1 MFNEEENKTRLS
13 EVIKLSW
20 FTVEDGAYIYTSV
33 KEIKH
38 PEKHLMLINDG
49 KEITVVTLEE
59 NLPLLGAYE
68 ANKDKW
74 RLINIRCGNPFYC
87 SGFIAHI
94 TNALAAKGIDIVL
107 TSSFSNDLVMVME
120 RDLEVS
126 VGTLVEIGF
135 VRKEL

>member
-1 MFNEEENKTRLS
+1 MFNEEENKKLLL

-20 FTVEDGAYIYTSV
+20 FIVEDGTYIYTSV

-49 KEITVVTLEE
+49 KEITIVTLEE

-68 ANKDKW
+68 ANKEKW

-107 TSSFSNDLVMVME
+107 TSSFSNDLIMVME
-120 RDLEVS
+120 KDLEISVS
-126 VGTLVEIGF
+126 TLIEIGF
-135 VRKEL
+135 EKKF

>member
-1 MFNEEENKTRLS
+1 MFNKAENDTRLK

-20 FTVEDGAYIYTSV
+20 FIVEEGAYIYTSV
-33 KEIKH
+33 REIKH

-49 KEITVVTLEE
+49 KEITIVTLEE
-59 NLPLLGAYE
+59 NLSLLGEYE

-87 SGFIAHI
+87 SGFIAYI

-120 RDLEVS
+120 KDLDES
-126 VGTLVEIGF
+126 VKTLVEIGF
-135 VRKEL
+135 EKKC